1 MFIVNK
7 CQSYIFAT
15 SLQVWEGDSI
25 FDLVE
30 RLIQTEEC
38 IFMEQAL
45 ALPTARLRA
54 SRTGDDMNND
64 MSLTGVKCQIVY
76 QTVKYREIY

>member
-1 MFIVNK
+1 M
-7 CQSYIFAT
+7 T
-15 SLQVWEGDSI
+15 RH
-25 FDLVE
+25 VE
-30 RLIQTEEC
+30 RVLQTEEC

-64 MSLTGVKCQIVY
+64 MSLTGVKCQIFY